1 MTNHPLREST
11 GSARFGE
18 DENVVQSH
26 PLLPGPATA
35 NRSNRSLGPQRRG
48 GATGE
53 PERSQLPRD
62 LRRPHA
68 GMESTSP
75 GKWQWSGS
83 TPAIPPSWSA
93 SALHPI
99 RVNREPAL
107 RAGTLA
113 RPGAGRCPPGARRQA

>member
-1 MTNHPLREST
+1 MTNHPVREST

-18 DENVVQSH
+18 DEKGVQSH

-48 GATGE
+48 EATGE
-53 PERSQLPRD
+53 PEPTQLPRD

-75 GKWQWSGS
+75 GNCSGLAQS
-83 TPAIPPSWSA
+83 AIPPSWRSA

-113 RPGAGRCPPGARRQA
+113 RAGAGRCPPGMRRQT